1 LLSLQSLD
9 APPLD
14 DDSSFFVSAQKVALP
29 RVFSIDSIA
38 IFLAQ
43 LPHRDCVYTRN
54 GRPAQGPPWE
64 KNKMNNMSKATIA
77 LGVLL
82 SAGSA
87 FALAQAP
94 DSNSSAASAEP
105 GQHRTFDPGR
115 QAAHLGQRLGLTS
128 DQVAQIKPILAD
140 RFQKM
145 QTLRADNSLNQQ
157 DRHTKV
163 QAIMQD
169 SNSKIEALLS
179 DNQKQQFEQMQAQ
192 RRSHQHNRQ
201 APPQA

>member
-1 LLSLQSLD
+1 
-9 APPLD
+9 
-14 DDSSFFVSAQKVALP
+14 
-29 RVFSIDSIA
+29 
-38 IFLAQ
+38 
-43 LPHRDCVYTRN
+43 
-54 GRPAQGPPWE
+54 
-64 KNKMNNMSKATIA
+64 MNNMSKVTIA

-94 DSNSSAASAEP
+94 DSNSSAAPAEP

-179 DNQKQQFEQMQAQ
+179 DNQKQQYEQMLAQ